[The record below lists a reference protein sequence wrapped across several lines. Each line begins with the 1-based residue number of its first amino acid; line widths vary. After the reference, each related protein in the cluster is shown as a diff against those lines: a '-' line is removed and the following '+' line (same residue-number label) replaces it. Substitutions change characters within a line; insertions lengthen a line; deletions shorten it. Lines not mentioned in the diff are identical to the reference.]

1 MKNALAIWFDA
12 PLPYPAAMRL
22 QDDLVR
28 RRIAETLPDLALFL
42 EHTPVVTL
50 GNRGQAE
57 HVLAS
62 AAELSRRGID
72 LIHATRG
79 GDVTYH
85 GPGQEI
91 IYPIM
96 RLGLNEAD
104 AHGYLHNLEEI
115 AIRTAAD
122 FGVAAFRRSGKTGA
136 WTEAG
141 KLAAIGIRLKRWIT
155 FHGMSFNV
163 RPDLNGFQTIV
174 PCGLLG
180 EAVTSLELLLPATC
194 PAPEA
199 VRARMTEHFSVVC
212 RRPVSIHRPPWPG
225 LPGDLRAMLAAAA
238 GELQPPF
245 TRS

>member
-12 PLPYPAAMRL
+12 PVPYPAAMRL
-22 QDDLVR
+22 QDELVR
-28 RRIAETLPDLALFL
+28 RRIAETLPDMALFL
-42 EHTPVVTL
+42 EHTPVVTM

-57 HVLAS
+57 HVLIPT
-62 AAELSRRGID
+62 AELSRRGID

-96 RLGLNEAD
+96 HLGSNEAD

-122 FGVAAFRRSGKTGA
+122 FGVTAFRRPGKTGA
-136 WTEAG
+136 WTESG
-141 KLAAIGIRLKRWIT
+141 KLAAIGIRLKRWVT

-163 RPDLNGFQTIV
+163 RPDLTGFRTIV
-174 PCGLLG
+174 PCGLVG
-180 EAVTSLELLLPATC
+180 EAVTSLKKLLQDAC
-194 PAPEA
+194 PALPE
-199 VRARMTEHFSVVC
+199 VRARLAEHFSTVC
-212 RRPVSIHRPPWPG
+212 RRPIAIHRPPWTD
-225 LPGDLRAMLAAAA
+225 LPEDLRDLLAAAA
-238 GELQPPF
+238 GK
-245 TRS
+245 